1 MESEMERIPLSGNP
15 TGRTLVLTTLAML
28 GLGVVMVHSA
38 VASVAEPGEWY
49 ARVDVRHTIF
59 AVLAGVALLCLWRFD
74 YRGLARG
81 GIVPVVPALMLA
93 VAIVCGVLVFVPGI
107 GRSVGGAHR
116 WIRIG
121 PGRYSV
127 GFQPSELIKLAL
139 VIFLAAWLSRK
150 PPEEIRNFRKTFI
163 PAVLL
168 IAICVGLV
176 ITQDFGTGMLI
187 GMTSAAVLLL
197 AGVPLWQL
205 TLLGGAAAGGAG
217 LMVVCD
223 PRRWARVAA
232 LIDPWALSDPGTYQ
246 PRNSLLAIL
255 NGGWFGQGPG
265 RGIYKLGFLP
275 EDSTDFIFSVFCE
288 EWGFVGAV
296 LLMGLIVLWIYFA
309 RRAAVRSSESFGRL
323 LAGSLG
329 FLIAVQAVLHIAVD
343 LVVAPPT
350 GMGLP
355 FVSAGGTA
363 LVLMAGATALMVS
376 VSSRPVERR
385 RGEEAPCLSAS
396 T

>member
-1 MESEMERIPLSGNP
+1 MERIPLSKNP
-15 TGRTLVLTTLAML
+15 TGRTLLLTTLAML

-38 VASVAEPGEWY
+38 VASVVEPGEWY
-49 ARVDVRHTIF
+49 ARVDVRHTAF
-59 AVLAGVALLCLWRFD
+59 AVLAGVALLCFWRVD
-74 YRGLARG
+74 YRALGRG
-81 GIVPVVPALMLA
+81 RIVPVVPAVML
-93 VAIVCGVLVFVPGI
+93 VAALVCGVLVFAPGI
-107 GRSVGGAHR
+107 GRSVGGVHR

-121 PGRYSV
+121 PERYSI
-127 GFQPSELIKLAL
+127 GFQPSELIKLSL

-150 PPEEIRNFRKTFI
+150 PPEEIRSFRKTFI

-168 IAICVGLV
+168 IALCAGLV
-176 ITQDFGTGMLI
+176 ITQDFGTGMVI
-187 GMTSAAVLLL
+187 AVASAAVLLL
-197 AGVPLWQL
+197 AGVPLWHL

-232 LIDPWALSDPGTYQ
+232 LIDPWALNNPGTYQ

-288 EWGFVGAV
+288 EWGFVGAA

-309 RRAAVRSSESFGRL
+309 RRAAVGSNDAFGRL
-323 LAGSLG
+323 LAGALG

-350 GMGLP
+350 GISLP

-363 LVLMAGATALMVS
+363 LVLMAGATALIVS
-376 VSSRPVERR
+376 VSCRR
-385 RGEEAPCLSAS
+385 NAAREPG
-396 T
+396 TGG